1 MSRILKK
8 LLATCLIGFGIGVLL
23 VILLPLSGW
32 LFLIGCT
39 LILVGL
45 LFLFIK

>member
-45 LFLFIK
+45 LFLFVK

>member
-39 LILVGL
+39 LILIGL
-45 LFLFIK
+45 LFLFVK